1 MNDLPADVAALLA
14 LAHERHQ
21 AGDHAEAEA
30 LYYRVLALQPRQP
43 KALHRMG
50 ILLIQKN
57 QPRQAIGFI
66 AQACAA
72 DSTNPYFFCA
82 RGMAHLMLGDFE
94 SASQAYT
101 RAVTIGPEI
110 AEAFYGLGTALQA
123 GKQLDKAASAY
134 QQALRLKPDHLATLN
149 NLGNVLQL
157 QDHPQEAAEIYWR
170 ALAINPD
177 NVEVLNNLGSAL
189 QRLNRLN
196 EAIDYFTRAL
206 NIRPDFL
213 PGCNNL
219 ANSLVLLGRGEE
231 AISMLQRA
239 VALSPDFADA
249 WYNLGNALRAAVRLP
264 EAAAAYQRALAVKP
278 DNADA
283 MSNLGVVN
291 FTLRQF
297 KEAAENFREVLRRR
311 PDDAIAYNNLGST
324 LRTMGAIDEAII
336 ALRQALLLRPDYSA
350 AYCNLGN
357 VLKDTADLDAAI
369 GCFTRATEINANDAV
384 SHSNLAFTLQYH
396 PDFDGPAILR
406 ENLRWNAIHARR
418 VSGEIRPHVN
428 DPNPDRRLRV
438 GYVSPDFRD
447 HCQSFFTLP
456 LLANHDHQKVEV
468 FCYSSVPR
476 PDEVTQRVEACVDN
490 WRPAA
495 ALGDGQ
501 LAEQIRADKIDI
513 LIDLTMH
520 MSGGRPLLF
529 ARKPAPVQ
537 VAWLAYPGTT
547 GLSAIDYRLT
557 DPYLDPPGDG
567 DLNYSEQSIRLPFS
581 FWCYDPLTDE
591 PAVNEL
597 PALDEGHFTFGCLN
611 NFCKVTEPTLE
622 LWSRAMKA
630 VPDSRLIL
638 LAAAGRHRQR
648 VLDQL
653 AELGIEA
660 GRVEFVGYQ
669 KRADYL
675 KVYHRIDVGLDT
687 IPYNG
692 HTTSLDSFWMGVP
705 VITRIGRTAVGRAGL
720 SQLSNLGL
728 NSLAAANDEEFVR
741 IVVELSRDLAKLSEL
756 RAGLRQRLRG
766 SPLCDGATFA
776 RHVESA
782 YRQMWRHWCQFKVGV
797 AA

>member
-1 MNDLPADVAALLA
+1 MRHAPFDETAVLA

-21 AGDHAEAEA
+21 AGQLAEAEA
-30 LYYRVLALQPRQP
+30 LYHQILAVRPGNP
-43 KALHRMG
+43 KVLHRLG
-50 ILLIQKN
+50 ILFIQRN
-57 QPRQAIGFI
+57 EPRQALEWISK
-66 AQACAA
+66 ACAG
-72 DSTNPYFFCA
+72 DPSNPYFFCA
-82 RGMAHLMLGDFE
+82 RGMALLTLGEFE
-94 SASQAYT
+94 SAIQAYT
-101 RAVTIGPEI
+101 RAITLRPEL

-123 GKQLDKAASAY
+123 NKQLSKAATAY

-157 QDHPQEAAEIYWR
+157 QGNAQEAAEIYWR
-170 ALAINPD
+170 ALAIDPD
-177 NVEVLNNLGSAL
+177 HVEVLNNLGSAL
-189 QRLNRLN
+189 QHLNRLSDAVDCFN
-196 EAIDYFTRAL
+196 RAL
-206 NIRPDFL
+206 AIRADFL
-213 PGCNNL
+213 PACNNL

-231 AISMLQRA
+231 AIGLLQKT
-239 VALSPDFADA
+239 VELQPGFADA
-249 WYNLGNALRAAVRLP
+249 WYNLGNALRTAVRLT
-264 EAAAAYQRALAVKP
+264 EAAAAYQKALALKP

-291 FTLRQF
+291 FSLRQF
-297 KEAAENFREVLRRR
+297 REAAENFRGVLRRR
-311 PDDAIAYNNLGST
+311 PDDAIACNNLGST
-324 LRTMGAIDEAII
+324 LRIMGAIDEAIV

-369 GCFTRATEINANDAV
+369 GCFTRAVELNGNDAA

-396 PDFDGPAILR
+396 PEFDSAAILR

-418 VSGEIRPHVN
+418 VSGEVRPHEN
-428 DPNPDRRLRV
+428 DSDPDRRLRI

-447 HCQSFFTLP
+447 HCQTFFTLP
-456 LLANHDHQKVEV
+456 LLTNHDHRKVEV
-468 FCYSSVPR
+468 FCYSSAPH
-476 PDEVTQRVEACVDN
+476 PDEFTHRIEACADV
-490 WRPAA
+490 WRATA

-501 LAEQIRADKIDI
+501 LAEVVRGDKIDI

-520 MSGGRPLLF
+520 MANGRPLLF

-547 GLSAIDYRLT
+547 GLSSIDYRLT

-567 DLNYSEQSIRLPFS
+567 DLNYSEQSIRLPYS
-581 FWCYDPLTDE
+581 FWCYDPLTSE

-597 PALDEGHFTFGCLN
+597 PALGEGHITFGCLN
-611 NFCKVTEPTLE
+611 NFCKVTEGTLE

-630 VPDSRLIL
+630 APESRMIL
-638 LAAAGRHRQR
+638 LAAPGRHRQR
-648 VLDQL
+648 VQDQL

-660 GRVEFVGYQ
+660 SRVEFVGYRQ
-669 KRADYL
+669 RADYL
-675 KVYHRIDVGLDT
+675 KVYHRIDIGLDT

-705 VITRIGRTAVGRAGL
+705 VVTRIGRTVVGRAGL

-728 NSLAAANDEEFVR
+728 SSLAASSDEEFVR
-741 IVVELSRDLAKLSEL
+741 IVVELSRDRSKLAEL
-756 RAGLRQRLRG
+756 RAGLRQRLRE
-766 SPLCDGATFA
+766 SPLCDGPSFA

-782 YRQMWRHWCQFKVGV
+782 YRQMWRHWCQYKVAV